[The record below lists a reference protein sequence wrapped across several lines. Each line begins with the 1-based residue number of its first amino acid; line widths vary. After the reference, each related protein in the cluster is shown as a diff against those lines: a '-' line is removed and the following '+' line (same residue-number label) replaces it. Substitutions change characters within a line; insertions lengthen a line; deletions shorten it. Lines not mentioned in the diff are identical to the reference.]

1 MTDHSHKGNPGQGGK
16 AKKSGAV
23 NPAHS
28 EADKSHQAH
37 PAKPPTKAHPK
48 GYDPNQGQHP
58 KHPGYNP
65 AHPQG
70 RNPKVVRAKVA
81 LQHTHRHG
89 RGEG

>member
-1 MTDHSHKGNPGQGGK
+1 MTDHSHPENHHKVNK
-16 AKKSGAV
+16 TKESAAV
-23 NPAHS
+23 NPEHS

-37 PAKPPTKAHPK
+37 PAKPLSKTYPK
-48 GYDPNQGQHP
+48 GYDPTQGQHP